1 MDSLEHELRQELIEI
16 TNRLSSRGLIRAAG
30 GNLSVRLNAEEILI
44 TPTRLAKGYLRE
56 EDIVVID
63 RQGHLLRGENTP
75 STDTAFHLAAYAAR
89 PDAEAVV
96 HAHPLITTAFTV
108 AGREIPTGI
117 LPEFEIFFPDGV
129 PVIPYETPIARD
141 LAEVCQPFLKM
152 YDIIV
157 LGHHGTLSLGHSLT
171 MAWLATEHLETCM
184 ELLFYAECLG
194 GAQPLPEDT
203 VNLLRDLHRQDR
215 NNPS

>member
-1 MDSLEHELRQELIEI
+1 MDPLEIELRQEMIEI

-30 GNLSVRLNAEEILI
+30 GNLSVRLNEEEFLI
-44 TPTRLAKGYLRE
+44 TPTHLAKGFLRE

-63 RQGHLLRGENTP
+63 LQGHLVRGENAP
-75 STDTAFHLAAYAAR
+75 STDVAFHLAAYAAR

-129 PVIPYETPIARD
+129 PVVPYNTPYSRD
-141 LAEVCQPFLKM
+141 LAEVCQPYLKL
-152 YDIIV
+152 YDTIV
-157 LGHHGTLSLGHSLT
+157 LGHHGTLSLGHMPKPWSMLT
-171 MAWLATEHLETCM
+171 
-184 ELLFYAECLG
+184 
-194 GAQPLPEDT
+194 
-203 VNLLRDLHRQDR
+203 R
-215 NNPS
+215 